1 MGTVLDSVQIHD
13 HLVDEL
19 IVVNDHS
26 SDDTATV
33 AEHHGARVVH
43 LRGRSGKGAAMAAGV
58 AASRSPTHRVP

>member
-1 MGTVLDSVQIHD
+1 MIEAVLVHD

-33 AEHHGARVVH
+33 ADHHGARVVH
-43 LRGRSGKGAAMAAGV
+43 LEGQSGKGAAMDAGV
-58 AASRSPTHRVP
+58 AASQSSIARVPRR